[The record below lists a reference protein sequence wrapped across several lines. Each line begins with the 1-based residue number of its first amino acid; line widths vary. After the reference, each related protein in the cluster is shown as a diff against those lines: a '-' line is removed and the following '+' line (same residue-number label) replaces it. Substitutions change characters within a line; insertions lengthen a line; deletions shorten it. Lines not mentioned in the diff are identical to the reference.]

1 MQKAGKRWMARGLV
15 AGVALLG
22 IALESSG
29 QEEPI
34 RIAAI
39 APLSGPIAALGQDE
53 QKGAAIAVEE
63 INRAGGLKAFNG
75 RKLAIEFSDTQGKS
89 DIVRSEMERLAT
101 RERMPMVLG
110 YEISAATAV
119 AAQFAE
125 QQRLPFLNSAAVS
138 EDILKRG
145 YKWYFS
151 EMGTSSD
158 EAAAALAFLE
168 TLSKAAGGERPAV
181 AFLYED
187 SPRGAG
193 TAVATRKLV
202 EHAGF
207 RVVADVSYNRA
218 ERNLL
223 TFVSK
228 VQQAKPEV
236 VFWAGYT
243 ADVVAGLKAMQQL
256 DFTPYVIGAGGGLG
270 DPRLAEQADPAFL
283 ERVRASTVDYFNP
296 DMPRAR
302 KFTQAFRAKY
312 NRDPSPYASIG
323 YRGVYTV
330 RAVLEKAARLDRE
343 AIRTALQQIDI
354 PGEATITP
362 YRAVKFGPDGRNVG
376 VQNLVTQWHGG
387 RKVTVWPAEVATG
400 TAIPLRKR

>member
-1 MQKAGKRWMARGLV
+1 MRRTWRRRITAWLGGGLV
-15 AGVALLG
+15 LLALVV
-22 IALESSG
+22 STSG
-29 QEEPI
+29 QDDPVKI
-34 RIAAI
+34 PAI

-53 QKGAAIAVEE
+53 QKAAIIAVDE

-75 RKLAIEFSDTQGKS
+75 RKLAIEISDTQGKL
-89 DIVRSEMERLAT
+89 DVVRSEMERLAT
-101 RERMPMVLG
+101 REKAPIVLG

-125 QQRLPFLNSAAVS
+125 QQRVPFLNSAAVS

-151 EMGTSSD
+151 EMGTSGD

-168 TLSKAAGGERPAV
+168 ALAKAAGGERPAV
-181 AFLYED
+181 SFFYED

-193 TAVATRKLV
+193 TAIATRKLV

-228 VQQAKPEV
+228 LQQAKPEV
-236 VFWAGYT
+236 VFWSGYT

-256 DFTPYVIGAGGGLG
+256 SFTPYVIGAGGGLG
-270 DPRLAEQADPAFL
+270 DPRLTDSVDAAFL
-283 ERVRASTVDYFNP
+283 ERVCASTVDYFNP
-296 DMPRAR
+296 DVPRAK
-302 KFTQAFRAKY
+302 KFTEAFRARY

-323 YRGVYTV
+323 YRAVYTV
-330 RAVLEKAARLDRE
+330 RAVLERAGKLDRE
-343 AIRTALQQIDI
+343 AIRTALQQIEI
-354 PGEATITP
+354 PGDATVTP
-362 YRAVKFGPDGRNVG
+362 YRAIKFGPDGRNVG
-376 VQNLVTQWHGG
+376 VQNLITQWHGG
-387 RKVTVWPAEVATG
+387 RKVTVWPSELATG